1 MKFKTIYK
9 TVYDLNRDELNELKN
24 SFYWQDETQD
34 ILENAF
40 TSQEEIPDYIIFE
53 HYDGLCFVD
62 DDFYCNVN
70 SNEMKGE

>member
-1 MKFKTIYK
+1 MYK

-34 ILENAF
+34 ILENACA
-40 TSQEEIPDYIIFE
+40 SPEEIPDYIIFE
-53 HYDGLCFVD
+53 RYDGLCFSN

-70 SNEMKGE
+70 SNEMK